1 MADNVFD
8 YNYKKPI
15 VPTNSTV
22 SGTAASG
29 VSGYQGIVGSSN
41 QDASVLYNMS
51 NADRKDLAQRLKNAG
66 YRIRVTGNYSDAL
79 LKAYSSA
86 SYATSVQSQ
95 TLNQQFTVRQ
105 YLDQEAAA
113 RAAGGS
119 GSGGGGGGPN
129 VSKAIRISTGSQAA
143 DVINKV
149 YQDLTGRGAS
159 AAELK
164 KYTKMLQAEQKK
176 PEAALVTKYA
186 TSGDVQTATTTGGLD
201 SEQFLIQQI
210 SGTDEAKANKVFN
223 YYNAFK
229 DAIGVV

>member
-1 MADNVFD
+1 MADNAFD

-15 VPTNSTV
+15 VPTNSIV

-51 NADRKDLAQRLKNAG
+51 KVDRKDLAQRLKNAG
-66 YRIRVTGNYSDAL
+66 YKIKVSGNYSDAL

-86 SYATSVQSQ
+86 SYATAIQSQ

-113 RAAGGS
+113 RIAGGADS
-119 GSGGGGGGPN
+119 NGGPN
-129 VSKAIRISTGSQAA
+129 VSKAIRISTQSQAA

-149 YQDLTGRGAS
+149 YEDLTGRGAS

-164 KYTKMLQAEQKK
+164 KYTKLLQAEQKR
-176 PEAALVTKYA
+176 PEAAITTKYA
-186 TSGDVQTATTTGGLD
+186 TSGDVQTAVTTGGLD
-201 SEQFLIQQI
+201 NEQFLIQQI

>member
-15 VPTNSTV
+15 VPTDSTV

-51 NADRKDLAQRLKNAG
+51 NVDRKDLAQRLKNAG
-66 YRIRVTGNYSDAL
+66 YRIKVTGNYSDAL

-86 SYATSVQSQ
+86 AYATAIQSQ

-113 RAAGGS
+113 RGGGGS
-119 GSGGGGGGPN
+119 GSGNGGPS
-129 VSKAIRISTGSQAA
+129 VSKAIRISTGNQAA

-149 YQDLTGRGAS
+149 YQDLVGRGAS
-159 AAELK
+159 TAELK

-176 PEAALVTKYA
+176 PEAALTTQYT
-186 TSGDVQTATTTGGLD
+186 TSGDVQTATTTGGMN

-229 DAIGVV
+229 NAIGVV

>member
-8 YNYKKPI
+8 YNYQKPI
-15 VPTNSTV
+15 VPKDSTI

-51 NADRKDLAQRLKNAG
+51 NVDRKDLAQRLKNAG
-66 YRIRVTGNYSDAL
+66 YRIKVTGNYSDAL

-86 SYATSVQSQ
+86 AYATAIQSQ
-95 TLNQQFTVRQ
+95 TLGQQFTVRQ

-113 RAAGGS
+113 RTAGGT
-119 GSGGGGGGPN
+119 GTGPN
-129 VSKAIRISTGSQAA
+129 ISKAIRISTGNQAA

-149 YQDLTGRGAS
+149 YQDLVGRGAS

-176 PEAALVTKYA
+176 PEAALTTQYT
-186 TSGDVQTATTTGGLD
+186 TSGDVQTATTTGGMD

-229 DAIGVV
+229 NAIGVV

>member
-15 VPTNSTV
+15 VPTNSSI
-22 SGTAASG
+22 SGTAISG
-29 VSGYQGIVGSSN
+29 VSGYQGIAGSSN

-113 RAAGGS
+113 RAAGGD
-119 GSGGGGGGPN
+119 GSGGGGGPN
-129 VSKAIRISTGSQAA
+129 VSKAIRISTGNQAA

-149 YQDLTGRGAS
+149 YQDLIGRGAS

-164 KYTKMLQAEQKK
+164 KYTKMLQTEQKK

>member
-15 VPTNSTV
+15 VPTDSTIT
-22 SGTAASG
+22 GTSASG
-29 VSGYQGIVGSSN
+29 VSGYQGITASSN

-51 NADRKDLAQRLKNAG
+51 DVDRRDLAQRLYNAG
-66 YRIRVTGNYSDAL
+66 YKLKVTGNYSDSL
-79 LKAYSSA
+79 LQAYSSA
-86 SYATSVQSQ
+86 AYKTAIQSQ
-95 TLNQQFTVRQ
+95 TLGQEFTVRQ

-113 RAAGGS
+113 RIAS
-119 GSGGGGGGPN
+119 GTGTGPS
-129 VSKAIRISTGSQAA
+129 VSKNVRISTQSQAA

-164 KYTKMLQAEQKK
+164 KYTKMLQTQQQK
-176 PEAALVTKYA
+176 PEAAITTKYA
-186 TSGDVQTATTTGGLD
+186 TSGDVQTATTTGGID
-201 SEQFLIQQI
+201 NEQFLIQQI

-229 DAIGVV
+229 NAIGVI

>member
-15 VPTNSTV
+15 VPTDSSI
-22 SGTAASG
+22 SGTATSG

-41 QDASVLYNMS
+41 QDASILYNMS
-51 NADRKDLAQRLKNAG
+51 KVDRKDLAQRLKNAG
-66 YRIRVTGNYSDAL
+66 YKIKVTGNYSDAL

-86 SYATSVQSQ
+86 SYATAIQSQ
-95 TLNQQFTVRQ
+95 TLGQQFTVRQ

-113 RAAGGS
+113 RTAGGT
-119 GSGGGGGGPN
+119 GDGPN
-129 VSKAIRISTGSQAA
+129 ISKAIRISTGSQAA

-149 YQDLTGRGAS
+149 YEDLIGRGAS

-176 PEAALVTKYA
+176 PEAAITTQYV

-201 SEQFLIQQI
+201 NEEFLIQQI

>member
-15 VPTNSTV
+15 VPTDSTV
-22 SGTAASG
+22 SGTATSG

-51 NADRKDLAQRLKNAG
+51 NVDRKDLAQRLKNAG
-66 YRIRVTGNYSDAL
+66 YKIKVTGNYSDAL

-86 SYATSVQSQ
+86 SYSTAIQSQ
-95 TLNQQFTVRQ
+95 TLGQQFTVRQ

-113 RAAGGS
+113 RTAGGT
-119 GSGGGGGGPN
+119 GTGPN

-164 KYTKMLQAEQKK
+164 KYTKMLQTEQKK
-176 PEAALVTKYA
+176 PEAAITTQYV

-201 SEQFLIQQI
+201 NEEFLIQKI